1 MKVRVSFTD
10 DAGHDE
16 ALNSAA
22 VAAAPTAPPHAPT
35 NLQVSDNGDGTLI
48 LT

>member
-22 VAAAPTAPPHAPT
+22 APTAPPPAPT
-35 NLQVSDNGDGTLI
+35 NLQVSDNGDSTLI